1 MSGCVGKSC
10 ALVLFVALH
19 LGHCANDGYHEA
31 LGLFEDE
38 IEISDDNSTTD
49 YHIVS
54 VTAIKFYLYLPPP
67 YNDTLEL
74 NSTNLNLINASQP
87 IKIIVHGV
95 AGFENQVWIDQMVTS
110 YHTKGDYNIIA
121 VDWSMISTSDTFLAV
136 SAVNSVGQVVGNF
149 IVEVTEERTEYL
161 SNVHLI
167 GSGLGAQVSGAA
179 GETVAGRN
187 GSKVGRITGLDPTE
201 PQSLDILDKEDAEF
215 VDTIH
220 TTVFL
225 GEQSCGTVDFY
236 VSGNDSTPICYNGSC
251 VELMADDLYIMTIV
265 EEDRFTGVS
274 CLNATGVEKLC
285 DQVNMGEFVS
295 KNATGSYLV
304 TKGTASTLSFE
315 GKYMLS
321 ITLATFIWYLI
332 V

>member
-1 MSGCVGKSC
+1 
-10 ALVLFVALH
+10 VLFVALH
-19 LGHCANDGYHEA
+19 LGKSLEVIFNSVLLILQGHCANDGYHEA

-236 VSGNDSTPICYNGSC
+236 VSGNDSTPICYNGNRVGC
-251 VELMADDLYIMTIV
+251 GGLGLTGCC
-265 EEDRFTGVS
+265 RF
-274 CLNATGVEKLC
+274 LC
-285 DQVNMGEFVS
+285 
-295 KNATGSYLV
+295 
-304 TKGTASTLSFE
+304 
-315 GKYMLS
+315 
-321 ITLATFIWYLI
+321 
-332 V
+332 